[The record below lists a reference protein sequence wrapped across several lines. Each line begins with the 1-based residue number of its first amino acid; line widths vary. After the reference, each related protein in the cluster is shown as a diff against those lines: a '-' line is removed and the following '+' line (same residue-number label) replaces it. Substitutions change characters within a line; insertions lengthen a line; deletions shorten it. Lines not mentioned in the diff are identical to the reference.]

1 MFLIPGIVMH
11 KCVKS
16 MCVKFREAVNF
27 CELKAGNIGSFD
39 QISASSAMLELIGS
53 RGTITLVLTN

>member
-1 MFLIPGIVMH
+1 
-11 KCVKS
+11 